1 MKKLFLI
8 LLCGVP
14 LLAAAQQS
22 GKVFVDVNRNGVF
35 DKGEPLLK
43 GVAVSDGLNVVQTD
57 QKGCFRLSGHER

>member
-43 GVAVSDGLNVVQTD
+43 GVAVSDGLNVV
-57 QKGCFRLSGHER
+57 